1 MRAAHTDERSTRIS
15 TTSIHV
21 EMPLSR
27 PSSDHIHELHVQNDG
42 VAHCTC
48 RQHSCQEALE
58 AWGSRALGWQDRKGL
73 FSLPQ
78 HPLRIL
84 DHDVPT
90 LRPSELGMAGTSG
103 AGSKRFWGGS

>member
-78 HPLRIL
+78 HPLL
-84 DHDVPT
+84 NPQLQLHA
-90 LRPSELGMAGTSG
+90 AGT
-103 AGSKRFWGGS
+103 AGLPQARGYASSS